1 MNFSDKLRD
10 WFKDLLDS
18 LSKIFNKLGITPNT
32 MTLIGLFGNVI
43 ASIFIAKGQLLI
55 GGFLVLIMGPLD
67 ALDGT
72 MARLRRDVNA
82 FGSFLDSIADRYS
95 ELFILGGLLVF
106 FLQSMNT
113 LGCLLVY
120 LAASGS
126 VLVSYA
132 RAKAESVGL
141 KAKSGLL
148 TRVERYLV
156 IAPSLL
162 IQQPLIGL
170 WIIAIFGNLT
180 SLQRIWEVHNQ
191 VQNLLKKGIKNAP

>member
-10 WFKDLLDS
+10 LFKNLLDS
-18 LSKIFNKLGITPNT
+18 LSIFFNKLGITPNA
-32 MTLIGLFGNVI
+32 MTLIGVFGNVI
-43 ASIFIAKGQLLI
+43 ASILIAKDQLFI
-55 GGFLVLIMGPLD
+55 GGILVLIMGPLD

-72 MARLRRDVNA
+72 MARLRKDTNA

-95 ELFILGGLLVF
+95 ELFILGGLLIY

-120 LAASGS
+120 LAAAGS

-148 TRVERYLV
+148 TRVERYLIV
-156 IAPSLL
+156 APSLI

-180 SLQRIWEVHNQ
+180 VLQRIWEVHNQ
-191 VQNLLKKGIKNAP
+191 VQILLKERE